1 MAMLTWE
8 VLCKDWMEAANT
20 SNPTK
25 LLPHLSEDF
34 NWSTSARAKEDGRSE
49 GLYYLDMKDWCL
61 NASNNITEGEY
72 ENTIHDGEDILVGTH
87 LVTRN
92 GSRFRVMCA
101 AKMRNGKVYDY
112 HHSMAPL

>member
-8 VLCKDWMEAANT
+8 ILCKDWMEAANT

-49 GLYYLDMKDWCL
+49 GLYYRDMKDWCL

-101 AKMRNGKVYDY
+101 A
-112 HHSMAPL
+112 